1 MIDLAAS
8 LRERLTLALQPQH
21 LQLRD
26 DSARHAGHAGAR
38 EGAHFAVH
46 IVSPQFAGVR
56 TLERHR
62 MVYAAAAPL
71 MAGRIHALQITALTP
86 EETGDLS

>member
-1 MIDLAAS
+1 MSDIAA
-8 LRERLTLALQPQH
+8 LLHEHLTRALEPAQ

-26 DSARHAGHAGAR
+26 DSAAHAGHAGAK
-38 EGAHFAVH
+38 EGAHFAVR
-46 IVSPQFAGVR
+46 IVSPRFSGVR

-71 MAGRIHALQITALTP
+71 LVGRIHALQITALTP
-86 EETGDLS
+86 DETGDHS

>member
-1 MIDLAAS
+1 MTDLADS
-8 LRERLTLALQPQH
+8 LREQLTQALQPRK
-21 LQLRD
+21 LVLRD
-26 DSARHAGHAGAR
+26 DSAHHAGHAGAKD
-38 EGAHFAVH
+38 GAHFAVH
-46 IVSPQFAGVR
+46 IVSPRFAGVR

-62 MVYAAAAPL
+62 MVYAAAASL